1 MTNRPHI
8 IWVFEDGETW
18 SQAPARRIRL
28 SDEEWEEIAGG
39 VEPRKVI
46 DDVEARTENKEEFA
60 KGTNNG

>member
-1 MTNRPHI
+1 MANRPHI

-18 SQAPARRIRL
+18 SQGPARRIRL

-46 DDVEARTENKEEFA
+46 DDLNARTDNADEIAEWE
-60 KGTNNG
+60 